1 MFAAIAAFFAVHSRL
16 PWIIGI
22 GIMMLSFGGLAAKVK
37 ILTLER
43 DAAVLASGVA
53 QAALQH
59 QQRVDFAQMRALTKA
74 REDDRERQ
82 KFLEENE
89 RQIGRA
95 GDGPLAPVLRDTLGR
110 VRDRYDRRSSAAGD
124 QR

>member
-1 MFAAIAAFFAVHSRL
+1 MFAAIATFFAVHSRL

-22 GIMMLSFGGLAAKVK
+22 GIMMVSFGGLVAKVK

-43 DAAVLASGVA
+43 DAANSARVVA
-53 QAALQH
+53 EQSLEH

-74 REDDRERQ
+74 REDDRDRQ
-82 KFLEENE
+82 KFLEDNE

-110 VRDRYDRRSSAAGD
+110 VRDRYVRRPSAAGD
-124 QR
+124 Q